1 MEGRI
6 KIGWVGLSTH
16 NAPCGLPA
24 SEGVGSGVTVW
35 TIIFLDRIGSD
46 INMSA
51 KELGQ
56 IHTVNTE
63 FSLIPQSGVTGFSIG
78 DVDLPGLLTEQLQRM
93 VRAGNMFKV
102 VGIDMAIELNN
113 TPSSQVIS
121 GFIRYYAPTRGRC
134 KAFRDAFKS
143 MADVMA
149 LQGISMRDNDLY
161 DFKVPI
167 NQEQAGAFKNQA
179 TLDGTNGL
187 CLNNTNAG
195 ASIFG
200 VHNSGVR
207 PIYNGTNVF
216 DEGFDTILQNRSTG
230 TDFVLNDVAPFT
242 GSHLIAS
249 EDYEEIPF
257 QLSISSTADE
267 QATATFQFRPDPALY
282 LAVLCGQLQIYIET
296 SAGGDFPTMTNT
308 LRVAVMVSGWK
319 SIMGDP
325 DKSSKK
331 KKTRRMN

>member
-1 MEGRI
+1 MD
-6 KIGWVGLSTH
+6 KIILNLVS
-16 NAPCGLPA
+16 LPY
-24 SEGVGSGVTVW
+24 
-35 TIIFLDRIGSD
+35 
-46 INMSA
+46 NMSA

-56 IHTVNTE
+56 IHTVNE
-63 FSLIPQSGVTGFSIG
+63 NFQLIPSTSGVGFSIG
-78 DVDLPGLLTEQLQRM
+78 DIDLPGLLTEQLQRM

-102 VGIDMAIELNN
+102 VGIDMAIELNQSP
-113 TPSSQVIS
+113 TSQVIS

-161 DFKVPI
+161 DFKAPI
-167 NQEQAGAFKNQA
+167 NQEQAGNFKNQA

-187 CLNNTNAG
+187 CLNNSNLG

-200 VHNSGVR
+200 VHNAGVR
-207 PIYNGTNVF
+207 PIYEGSNVF
-216 DEGFDTILQNRSTG
+216 DEGFDTLIAARSDSV
-230 TDFVLNDVAPFT
+230 DFVLNDVAPFT
-242 GSHLIAS
+242 GNHLIAS

-257 QLSISSTADE
+257 QLSISSTSDE

-296 SAGGDFPTMTNT
+296 AVGGDFPVSNNT
-308 LRVAVMVSGWK
+308 LSVSVMVSGWK

-325 DKSSKK
+325 DKKK
-331 KKTRRMN
+331 KSSRKRMTSKRTRK